1 MIQRIQ
7 SVYLFL
13 TSVFFFCYWFFG
25 LQWYE
30 KGYPLIMKLFNN
42 LELIETVLILISY
55 IPLIISFL
63 ALVTIFL
70 FKKRDLQIKVT
81 LICLRFSLFMSL
93 FTVFYF
99 YNCLT
104 YLTEIMPSQVLEFL
118 MYAAILNPF
127 ICTYLLFLALKSIKT
142 DNELVNS
149 LNRIR

>member
-30 KGYPLIMKLFNN
+30 NGYPLIMKLFNN

-81 LICLRFSLFMSL
+81 RICLRFSLFMSL

>member
-70 FKKRDLQIKVT
+70 FKKRDLQIRVT
-81 LICLRFSLFMSL
+81 RILVPE
-93 FTVFYF
+93 FTHIEV
-99 YNCLT
+99 
-104 YLTEIMPSQVLEFL
+104 I
-118 MYAAILNPF
+118 
-127 ICTYLLFLALKSIKT
+127 SIF
-142 DNELVNS
+142 
-149 LNRIR
+149 

>member
-13 TSVFFFCYWFFG
+13 TSVFFFFYWFFG

-42 LELIETVLILISY
+42 LDLIETVLILISY

-81 LICLRFSLFMSL
+81 RICLRFSLFMSL